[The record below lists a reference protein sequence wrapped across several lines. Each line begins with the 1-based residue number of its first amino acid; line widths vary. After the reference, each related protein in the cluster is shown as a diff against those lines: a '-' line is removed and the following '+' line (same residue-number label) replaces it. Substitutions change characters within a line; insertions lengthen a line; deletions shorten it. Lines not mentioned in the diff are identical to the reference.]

1 MCVLSNINKMYF
13 YARAQYVLLFLVLA
27 GISAWIWIYV
37 VTHSYS
43 SCPFLCALDD
53 VYVAAETVNCLY
65 ILPN

>member
-1 MCVLSNINKMYF
+1 MCVLSNINKTYF
-13 YARAQYVLLFLVLA
+13 YAHAQYVLA
-27 GISAWIWIYV
+27 GISARIWIYV
-37 VTHSYS
+37 VTRSYS